1 MLAKLIP
8 VDGSQPFVITRDV
21 TVVGRQRSECDMV
34 INHHGVSKLHCI
46 IAKTDGLLFVRDLG
60 STNGTTVNGQR
71 VMRGALL
78 PGDELAF
85 GKTKFK
91 VHLGPGDPSGI
102 SDRTEA
108 MVAYDPPPSRELPFV
123 ELQER
128 MESDSDIRLVSP
140 EELESSDKKHAGL

>member
-8 VDGSQPFVITRDV
+8 LDGSQPFVITRDV
-21 TVVGRQRSECDMV
+21 TIVGRRRSDCDLIV
-34 INHHGVSKLHCI
+34 SHHGVSKLHCA

-60 STNGTTVNGQR
+60 STNGTKVNGQR

-85 GKTKFK
+85 GSMKFR
-91 VHLGPGDPSGI
+91 VHLGPGDPGGF
-102 SDRTEA
+102 SDKTEA
-108 MVAYDPPPSRELPFV
+108 MAAYHPPPGREQPLV

-128 MESDSDIRLVSP
+128 MESDSDIRLVKP
-140 EELESSDKKHAGL
+140 EEIEPGQ

>member
-21 TVVGRQRSECDMV
+21 TIVGRRRSDCDMV
-34 INHHGVSKLHCI
+34 INHHGVSKLHCA

-60 STNGTTVNGQR
+60 STNGTKVNGQR

-85 GKTKFK
+85 GNTKFR

-108 MVAYDPPPSRELPFV
+108 MVAYTPPPGREQPLM

-140 EELESSDKKHAGL
+140 EEIEPEA